1 MDRPPQQAVSPF
13 VTQHES
19 IADAA
24 LRPRLLVVGPLPP
37 PLGGVQLVID
47 MQRRSLLARQFELEV
62 LDTSKHQLR
71 WAVENP
77 TWKTPVYFA
86 RDFLRLVR
94 KLRRMRPEV
103 VLVHAAASLSFLRD
117 CLFMATARLS
127 GARVI
132 CHYHGTL
139 HARFPSG
146 ETRSG
151 RAIGRLLMSIAHRVI
166 VLCPTYQREMGK
178 AWKREVDWAP
188 NMADM
193 ALFQN
198 QPAVLDAPWLK
209 PGQRAILFVGRLSA
223 SKGIYDLFEAIPHVV
238 ARNPGVRFVL
248 VGVAETDA
256 MEPVVRSAAERLG
269 VTRYI
274 EFLGSLD
281 GRAKG
286 VAFLSSHMLVVPS
299 WTEAFPL
306 VIPEAMAAG
315 LPIVATRV
323 GAIADFVIDGEDGFL
338 VPVRDARALADRLC
352 RLLEDE
358 ALRRRIS
365 ARVRARAPREFAVEV
380 GCAKVAE
387 VAWTTLG
394 KKN

>member
-223 SKGIYDLFEAIPHVV
+223 SKGI
-238 ARNPGVRFVL
+238 
-248 VGVAETDA
+248 
-256 MEPVVRSAAERLG
+256 
-269 VTRYI
+269 
-274 EFLGSLD
+274 
-281 GRAKG
+281 
-286 VAFLSSHMLVVPS
+286 
-299 WTEAFPL
+299 
-306 VIPEAMAAG
+306 
-315 LPIVATRV
+315 
-323 GAIADFVIDGEDGFL
+323 
-338 VPVRDARALADRLC
+338 
-352 RLLEDE
+352 
-358 ALRRRIS
+358 
-365 ARVRARAPREFAVEV
+365 
-380 GCAKVAE
+380 
-387 VAWTTLG
+387 
-394 KKN
+394 